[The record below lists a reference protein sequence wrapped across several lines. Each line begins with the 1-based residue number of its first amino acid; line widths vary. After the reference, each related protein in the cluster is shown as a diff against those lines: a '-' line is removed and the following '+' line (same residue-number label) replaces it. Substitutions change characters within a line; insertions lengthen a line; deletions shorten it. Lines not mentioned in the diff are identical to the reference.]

1 MKNSSYVTK
10 LILTVI
16 KFSESKEWSSARYE
30 WEICNFEEDDS
41 LSESCICGKEH
52 LKYLFTIKNRLNN
65 NELYPIGSSCINK
78 FGRDDL
84 DEQVSIKEQLFK
96 LLHAVENNSFLE
108 LTTEYFS
115 RKLLKYLYDE
125 GAFKTTKY
133 NNFNPYN
140 DYKFMLDMFN
150 KRKRTIKQ
158 NQKATA
164 IILNSI
170 KPYLENL
177 LKDKIKT
184 QHPN

>member
-115 RKLLKYLYDE
+115 RTLLKY
-125 GAFKTTKY
+125 
-133 NNFNPYN
+133 
-140 DYKFMLDMFN
+140 LDMFN